1 MLQNALRRRE
11 ESSRQAPGLSAMQ
24 VPPEPQYAAGRQ
36 EPATSMA
43 GSIAGSV
50 ASSRCSTASQP
61 RLSDTDG
68 GGGRSQKKKREPKEH
83 GGVAAFLLGWLPK
96 RAPPEELVKKGYIN
110 QDHVPRTGGS
120 SRAGRKGSAHG
131 DGAGGRPGGGS
142 SPHWLFG
149 NALPVIL
156 QRPDTKDGIPAIVR
170 ILMGKLLMDGAAGLK
185 LEGIFRVPGDAAEM
199 QELRRLINEGGD
211 AASLIQACD
220 NLHSVAGLL
229 KMFYR
234 ELSEPLLSFG
244 LYDECIRISAQVG
257 APSETTDVAPLRTLL
272 RKLPPGH
279 FEVLRCL
286 MLFLGQVVRYTSTSK
301 MNVGNT
307 AAVFAP
313 NLLRAQEETIDQLA
327 DTVHVVNMIAVL
339 IQLADRVFDVPGPSS
354 QPPPQQ
360 QPPPTAAAAAPPQQH
375 AAPPAMSAAAPP
387 PMSAASH
394 ASAPPMMSAAPPQM
408 GGGAGGGRSS
418 QTGHAG
424 ATPRGSRAS
433 QMQRASAGEAAD
445 GGAAEKKEP
454 AAAAPAPAEG
464 KPQKW
469 YYVNGQHQQEGPVM
483 WPDLQAMFRD
493 GRLPTNTYVYTE
505 GMSSW
510 TPAKAVDQLLPNS
523 TSL

>member
-1 MLQNALRRRE
+1 MLQSALRSRE
-11 ESSRQAPGLSAMQ
+11 EPARQAPGLSAMQ
-24 VPPEPQYAAGRQ
+24 VPS
-36 EPATSMA
+36 EPAYMPGQRDAAASMA
-43 GSIAGSV
+43 STM
-50 ASSRCSTASQP
+50 ASSRGSSASEP
-61 RLSDTDG
+61 RLSGTDG
-68 GGGRSQKKKREPKEH
+68 GSRGSHKKKREPKEH

-96 RAPPEELVKKGYIN
+96 RAPPEELIKKGYI
-110 QDHVPRTGGS
+110 QTDHVPKTGG
-120 SRAGRKGSAHG
+120 RAGRKGSTPG
-131 DGAGGRPGGGS
+131 TGSGRPGGGS

-185 LEGIFRVPGDAAEM
+185 LEGIFRVPGDSAEM

-211 AASLIQACD
+211 AAALVQACD

-234 ELSEPLLSFG
+234 ELTEPVLSFR
-244 LYDECIRISAQVG
+244 LYDECIRTSAQVG
-257 APSETTDVAPLRTLL
+257 APSESTDVAPLKALL

-286 MLFLGQVVRYTSTSK
+286 MLFLGQVVRYTSSSK

-313 NLLRAQEETIDQLA
+313 NLLRAQEETIDMLA
-327 DTVHVVNMIAVL
+327 DTVHVVNMVAVL
-339 IQLADRVFDVPGPSS
+339 IQLADRVFDVPGPST
-354 QPPPQQ
+354 QPPPPQQ
-360 QPPPTAAAAAPPQQH
+360 QQPAAAAAPPPQQAPPPQH
-375 AAPPAMSAAAPP
+375 VAPPAMSVAAPP
-387 PMSAASH
+387 PMSASSH
-394 ASAPPMMSAAPPQM
+394 AGAPPMMSAAPPQL
-408 GGGAGGGRSS
+408 GGGGGGGGRLS
-418 QTGHAG
+418 QTGASS
-424 ATPRGSRAS
+424 TPRGSRTS
-433 QMQRASAGEAAD
+433 QMQRAPSGEAVVPQP
-445 GGAAEKKEP
+445 AAAP
-454 AAAAPAPAEG
+454 PAAAPAPAEG

-483 WPDLQAMFRD
+483 FPDLQAMFRD

-510 TPAKAVDQLLPNS
+510 TPAKAVDQLLPNV